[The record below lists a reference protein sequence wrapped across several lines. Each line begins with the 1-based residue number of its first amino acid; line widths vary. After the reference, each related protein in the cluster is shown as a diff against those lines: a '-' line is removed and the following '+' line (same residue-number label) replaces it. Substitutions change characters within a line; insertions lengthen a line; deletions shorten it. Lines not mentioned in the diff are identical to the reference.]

1 MKFILTLSIIAAS
14 LSLANANNQHIDP
27 LKPLLHKTFIKID
40 AHNLDFNLVNMT
52 GYTIRD
58 VYVAPTTQR
67 EWGEDI
73 MGREFLEAGETVE
86 ITFDGG
92 ETETLWDIYI
102 TWEGYDPSEDR
113 YWIGLDLSEISEVAL
128 YYDAE
133 TGKTWTKIK

>member
-1 MKFILTLSIIAAS
+1 MEGKEILSAEQAK
-14 LSLANANNQHIDP
+14 NHIGIMQC
-27 LKPLLHKTFIKID
+27 LRGLLY

-58 VYVAPTTQR
+58 VYIAPTTQR

-133 TGKTWTKIK
+133 TGKTWAKTK